1 VGAALAYAFGVIRP
15 AAERGAGL
23 TAYDIYAYFYP
34 NVAYAL
40 DSLGRG
46 SGLLWNPYQNCGQPF
61 FGISLNAVL
70 YPLHWVFA
78 LLPREPALLASLVLH
93 LSVGGVGVWWL
104 GRELGLSHAAALGGA
119 FAFQL
124 SGSAPYLA
132 AWSPMHVGPYAWL
145 PVALAALERLLRTLA
160 LRDALALAVI
170 LALQLLVG
178 FPQISV
184 FTYQLVALR
193 VGWALVTRE
202 AGRPL
207 PLLALCALALA
218 LPPLL
223 TAAQFVPALEVA
235 RDSIRSLP
243 LRPEEIGGGASVSN
257 MQRDLPG
264 VIFTAATAALGALG
278 LLAAATR
285 RAALFYGIVAAAYLL
300 LALGPDGPL
309 FALYTKL
316 PGGGMF
322 RFPVRFLWV
331 ATFALA
337 MLAALGT
344 EAVTRGRERWGP
356 RSRAAVAAALAAGVG
371 VAFRLA
377 PKGLAPAEVG
387 ILLALL
393 AAVAAALWR
402 PRLGPLAAAAMAGA
416 LALDGLL
423 VFRPLLSHR
432 VGDVYAPHADA
443 LERVRERLGPA
454 DRVVLRGWQ
463 SGFETDMSLTHKIA
477 TLYRLPSIY
486 DYEPQASLRY
496 AQYFTYMRLG
506 RPLRAVF
513 DWYYPN
519 QGLLP
524 RSLRRPLFD
533 LTAARWLIVDARV
546 DDVAAVLGPSAPQR
560 FRSGNVVVYENTSA
574 LPRAFFVP
582 TLERVPEDQVLAML
596 ADGRVDPRRTAL
608 VGVRD
613 GAAAG
618 REGGDASGSAAIVRN
633 DPQDLEIEVAADGPG
648 FLFLADQYAPG
659 WVAEVNGRPAEI
671 LAANHAFRLV
681 AVPEGRS
688 RVAFHY
694 RPLGVRIG
702 ALVSAAT
709 GLLVAALWVRSR
721 RGALPT

>member
-1 VGAALAYAFGVIRP
+1 VGAALVYGLGVIRP

-23 TAYDIYAYFYP
+23 TAYDVYAYFYP
-34 NVAYAL
+34 NARYAVE
-40 DSLGRG
+40 SLARG

-78 LLPREPALLASLVLH
+78 LLPREPALLTSLILH
-93 LSVGGVGVWWL
+93 LAIGGVGVWWL
-104 GRELGLSHAAALGGA
+104 AREMGLSHGAALAGA

-132 AWSPMHVGPYAWL
+132 AWSPMHIGPYAWL

-160 LRDALALAVI
+160 LRDALALALL

-193 VGWALVTRE
+193 VGFALVTRQVE
-202 AGRPL
+202 RPL
-207 PLLALCALALA
+207 PLLALCALALG
-218 LPPLL
+218 LPPFLA
-223 TAAQFVPALEVA
+223 AAQFLPALEVA

-243 LRPEEIGGGASVSN
+243 LRPEEIGAGTSLAEQHAG
-257 MQRDLPG
+257 LPG
-264 VIFTAATAALGALG
+264 VIFTASTAMLAALG
-278 LLAAATR
+278 LLSAQTR
-285 RAALFYGIVAAAYLL
+285 RAAAFYGSVGAIYLL
-300 LALGPDGPL
+300 LALGRDGPL
-309 FALYTKL
+309 FALYTQL
-316 PGGGMF
+316 PGGAMF
-322 RFPVRFLWV
+322 RFPIRFLWV
-331 ATFALA
+331 VTFALA

-344 EAVTRGRERWGP
+344 EAVTRGRARLGL
-356 RSRAAVAAALAAGVG
+356 RSSAAVAALVAVGLAVAL
-371 VAFRLA
+371 RLL
-377 PKGLAPAEVG
+377 PRGLAPGEPVL
-387 ILLALL
+387 LLALL

-402 PRLGPLAAAAMAGA
+402 PRLGAAAAAVMAGA

-432 VGDVYAPHADA
+432 VGDIYAPHAAA
-443 LERVRERLGPA
+443 LERVRARLGPA
-454 DRVVLRGWQ
+454 DRAVLHGWQ
-463 SGFETDMSLTHKIA
+463 SGFDTDMSLTHKIA

-496 AQYFTYMRLG
+496 AEYFTYMRLG
-506 RPLRAVF
+506 RPLRAVY

-524 RSLRRPLFD
+524 RSLQRPLFD
-533 LTAARWLIVDARV
+533 LTAARWVIVDARV

-560 FRSGNVVVYENTSA
+560 FRRGNVVVYENTRA

-582 TLERVPEDQVLAML
+582 TLERVPEDQVLPML

-613 GAAAG
+613 GSAAG
-618 REGGDASGSAAIVRN
+618 REGGDASGRAAIVRN
-633 DPQDLEIEVAADGPG
+633 DPQDVEIEVVADAPG

-659 WVAEVNGRPAEI
+659 WVAEVDGRPAEI

-681 AVPEGRS
+681 AVPGGSS

-694 RPLGVRIG
+694 RPLSVRIG
-702 ALVSAAT
+702 ALLSAAAA
-709 GLLVAALWVRSR
+709 LLVAVLWA
-721 RGALPT
+721 RGGRKAATA